1 MKSLSTLG
9 KSIALGI
16 AVFVGLVVY
25 AYGFQVTKVNLDET
39 RSPRRQV
46 QLVRIL
52 RALARPDILE
62 YEQTE
67 IQVNVPVMVPCPS
80 NGYTPPTPNTNAPYL
95 VVNPACADQATEVT
109 VEGFGF
115 AANRKGP
122 VNFIPPSEVSLPLG
136 EAETDSVGHFL
147 LTVKL
152 PKRTSEEP
160 QQIRFITRSNIG
172 SPHLTQTAYDTWEK
186 IVETVFLA
194 LLATTL
200 GTALAA
206 PLSFLAARN
215 LMKDVTSSV
224 TSVGL
229 SLLAIPA
236 GVGLGVAIA
245 HWLAGISQLLNVQ
258 KLMSFIGLVFLPI
271 IAWQLARWAL
281 PQEEIAKPPLI
292 LRFGRL
298 LALII
303 AVISAFL
310 SAYLLSN
317 ILIQT
322 GDTLAIRL
330 GAFSF
335 LGTFI
340 SDLGDILGMI
350 MVVILALAGAGVL
363 SAATG
368 RLGQWIIRD
377 LPLKAAK
384 IISLPLSAL
393 AGATLAALLG
403 AGIDWLYQIND
414 PLKMLWLPGGIGAI
428 LGLLTAIKLKSEDT
442 LPTGM
447 VIYYLARTI
456 FNALRSIEAL
466 IMVIVFV
473 VWVGIGP
480 FAGVLALSLHTVAAL
495 AKLYSEQVE
504 SILPGPL
511 EAVRATGATR
521 LQTII
526 YAVIPQIIPPYIS
539 FTMYRWDIN
548 VRMSTI
554 IGFAGGGGIGFLLM
568 QNINL
573 LNYRAASAQMLAI
586 AIVVASMDYVSSKL
600 REMTI

>member
-1 MKSLSTLG
+1 MKSFSKPV
-9 KSIALGI
+9 KSIGLGI
-16 AVFVGLVVY
+16 AVFAGLVVY

-39 RSPRRQV
+39 RSPRRQE

-52 RALARPDILE
+52 RALVKPDILE
-62 YEQTE
+62 YEKEE
-67 IQVNVPVMVPCPS
+67 IQVKVPIMVPCPAG
-80 NGYTPPTPNTNAPYL
+80 GYTPPTPDTSVAYMI
-95 VVNPACADQATEVT
+95 VNPACADPASEVT

-115 AANRKGP
+115 AANQKGP
-122 VNFIPPSEVSLPLG
+122 INFIPPSEVSLQLG
-136 EAETDSVGHFL
+136 GIETDSKRHFL
-147 LTVKL
+147 ITVKL
-152 PKRTSEEP
+152 PKRSSEEI
-160 QQIRFITRSNIG
+160 QQIRAITRRNIG
-172 SPHLTQTAYDTWEK
+172 SPRFTKTAIDTWDK

-215 LMKDVTSSV
+215 LMKDITSSV
-224 TSVGL
+224 TSVAL

-236 GVGLGVAIA
+236 GVMLGASIA
-245 HWLAGISQLLNVQ
+245 HWLAAISQLFNKYILVS
-258 KLMSFIGLVFLPI
+258 LIGLILLPI
-271 IAWQLARWAL
+271 LAWQLARWAL
-281 PQEEIAKPPLI
+281 PQEEINKPSMS
-292 LRFGRL
+292 LRLGRL

-303 AVISAFL
+303 AALSLFL
-310 SAYLLSN
+310 SFYLLSN
-317 ILIQT
+317 LMIQL
-322 GDTLAIRL
+322 GDALASQL
-330 GAFSF
+330 GAFAF

-340 SDLGDILGMI
+340 ADLGDILGMI
-350 MVVILALAGAGVL
+350 MVVILALIGAGVL
-363 SAATG
+363 SSLTG
-368 RLGQWIIRD
+368 RLGQWIARD
-377 LPLKAAK
+377 LPPKTGK

-393 AGATLAALLG
+393 AGATLAVILG

-414 PLKMLWLPGGIGAI
+414 PLKMLWLPAGVGAVT
-428 LGLLTAIKLKSEDT
+428 GLALAIKLSLQNT
-442 LPTGM
+442 LPTGL